1 MQKYVKASSITVT
14 TLLAWSRV
22 FVGLN
27 CLAAT
32 RWYHQHIESHYFI
45 VNIFTVKKTGLQ
57 YLLFYWSSLKLLR
70 LQVQMYFSC
79 LPEDRVPYV
88 NSPGEKHRIRQLLYQ
103 LPPHDNE
110 VRDNEES
117 GAVTAPS
124 TEEMLPLKKETNTTK
139 NDVNTTA
146 AIFNSTR

>member
-45 VNIFTVKKTGLQ
+45 VNIHTKKDRFAVPSV
-57 YLLFYWSSLKLLR
+57 LLKFSQTSPFAGADVFLLPAR
-70 LQVQMYFSC
+70 
-79 LPEDRVPYV
+79 
-88 NSPGEKHRIRQLLYQ
+88 RQ
-103 LPPHDNE
+103 
-110 VRDNEES
+110 
-117 GAVTAPS
+117 GAVRQQPRRKAQNSTAP
-124 TEEMLPLKKETNTTK
+124 LP
-139 NDVNTTA
+139 A
-146 AIFNSTR
+146 AATRQ

>member
-1 MQKYVKASSITVT
+1 
-14 TLLAWSRV
+14 
-22 FVGLN
+22 
-27 CLAAT
+27 
-32 RWYHQHIESHYFI
+32 
-45 VNIFTVKKTGLQ
+45 
-57 YLLFYWSSLKLLR
+57 
-70 LQVQMYFSC
+70 MYFSC